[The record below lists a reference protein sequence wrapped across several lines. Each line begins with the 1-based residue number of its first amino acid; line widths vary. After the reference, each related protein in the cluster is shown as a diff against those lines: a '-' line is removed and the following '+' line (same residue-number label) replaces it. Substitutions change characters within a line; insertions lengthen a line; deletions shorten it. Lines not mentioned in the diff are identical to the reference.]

1 MKIVSKIVGLELIT
15 TTWPGFASAFF
26 APLLLRETIS
36 ISRETWRMETWRKID
51 VVARLRQISIV
62 LYFTFLFFFF
72 ITEHQALYTFDLG
85 PFCRKRFQVSW
96 RPRWKSRFA
105 HPFKKYIPGSSGIV
119 QQDRKPQDLITRD
132 ANESPSCVSVPTD
145 YIKTPLRRNCTS
157 RQGGGGE
164 LMINKARSEA
174 FSKLAPLAHT
184 FRRSARA

>member
-62 LYFTFLFFFF
+62 LYFTFLFFFLPRNIKLCTPLTPGHF
-72 ITEHQALYTFDLG
+72 VAN
-85 PFCRKRFQVSW
+85 VSKF
-96 RPRWKSRFA
+96 RGDHVGNLDSLTHLRNTSPAR
-105 HPFKKYIPGSSGIV
+105 PGSSK
-119 QQDRKPQDLITRD
+119 DRKPQDLITRD

>member
-26 APLLLRETIS
+26 APFLLRETIS
-36 ISRETWRMETWRKID
+36 ISRETWRRETWRKID

-96 RPRWKSRFA
+96 RPR
-105 HPFKKYIPGSSGIV
+105 
-119 QQDRKPQDLITRD
+119 
-132 ANESPSCVSVPTD
+132 
-145 YIKTPLRRNCTS
+145 
-157 RQGGGGE
+157 
-164 LMINKARSEA
+164 
-174 FSKLAPLAHT
+174 
-184 FRRSARA
+184 

>member
-62 LYFTFLFFFF
+62 LYFTFLFFT
-72 ITEHQALYTFDLG
+72 TEHQVLYTFDPG

-105 HPFKKYIPGSSGIV
+105 HPFEKYIPGSSGIV
-119 QQDRKPQDLITRD
+119 QG
-132 ANESPSCVSVPTD
+132 S
-145 YIKTPLRRNCTS
+145 
-157 RQGGGGE
+157 
-164 LMINKARSEA
+164 
-174 FSKLAPLAHT
+174 
-184 FRRSARA
+184 